1 MIVDGLQMTD
11 RNPEPMRY
19 DVARCDGGPDEHW
32 DGLDDD
38 LGPVA
43 VGRGERRGRRD
54 LVVDVVDPVVGPA
67 RVQEAVDPVVEVV
80 LHQGIRHQLY
90 CYLTH

>member
-1 MIVDGLQMTD
+1 
-11 RNPEPMRY
+11 MRY

-67 RVQEAVDPVVEVV
+67 RVQEGVGPVVEVV